1 MPRHSHELKDALIKK
16 MMPPMNQS
24 VAAIS
29 RESGIS
35 KPTLYAWKHDAQS
48 SGLVIPARISSA
60 DQWDAK
66 ARLAVLM
73 ETALMNEAERSVYC
87 REKGLYPEQLD
98 AWKASFEGA
107 DAGHTS
113 ASKAE
118 LALERKRSRALEKEL
133 LRKDRALAETA
144 ALLTLSKKAQA
155 IWGDAQE

>member
-1 MPRHSHELKDALIKK
+1 
-16 MMPPMNQS
+16 MNQS

-35 KPTLYAWKHDAQS
+35 KPSLYACKHEAQS

-73 ETALMNEAERSVYC
+73 ETALMNEAERSAYC

-98 AWKASFEGA
+98 AWKAGFEGA
-107 DAGHTS
+107 DAGPTS
-113 ASKAE
+113 ASKA
-118 LALERKRSRALEKEL
+118 
-133 LRKDRALAETA
+133 
-144 ALLTLSKKAQA
+144 
-155 IWGDAQE
+155 